1 MDKKTTKNSTPKGAI
16 RAKRV
21 ESKTKKRVG
30 RGIAAGQGM
39 TAGRGTKGQ
48 RSRSGFN
55 LPKRFEGGQTPLS
68 MRLPKLRGFK
78 VKQTKCA
85 LITLDEINQNY
96 KDGETVSHQSLVK
109 KGLVRKNESIKILN
123 NGKLT
128 VKVTLL
134 DVPASKTALKHFETK
149 AEPKKAISKSK
160 ADKR

>member
-1 MDKKTTKNSTPKGAI
+1 MNKNTTKNSTPKGVI

-21 ESKTKKRVG
+21 EAKTKKRVG

-55 LPKRFEGGQTPLS
+55 IPKRFEGGQTPLS

-78 VKQTKCA
+78 VKKTKCV

-96 KDGETVSHQSLVK
+96 KDGEIVTCESLVK
-109 KGLVRKNESIKILN
+109 KGLVKKNESVKILN
-123 NGKLT
+123 NGKLA
-128 VKVTLL
+128 VKVTLSN
-134 DVPASKTALKHFETK
+134 VPSSKTALKHFETK
-149 AEPKKAISKSK
+149 AEPKKVISNTII
-160 ADKR
+160 DKR